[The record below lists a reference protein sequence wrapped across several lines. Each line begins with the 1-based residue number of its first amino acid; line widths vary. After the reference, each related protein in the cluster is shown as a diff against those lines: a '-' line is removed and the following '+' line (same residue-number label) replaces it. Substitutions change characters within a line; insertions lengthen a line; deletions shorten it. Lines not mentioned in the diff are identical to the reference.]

1 MHDPAVEEIGEP
13 PSLDRSGR
21 PRGPDRVHELVGDD
35 PEEDRPAQDGRQLL
49 PRPHVRDQ
57 RDQDCAVEEEPRVG
71 RVAQELERD
80 RDHDRPDHDARLA
93 AGAAQDH
100 HRVERDQE
108 RQVEVLREDAELD
121 GGEDRSGEP
130 CRGGAEHEREDL
142 HPVDRDAHHLGRER
156 VLAQR
161 PPRPAGARLVQQV
174 EADEHEREH
183 DERQPEVALRRTEL
197 DPEDLHRV
205 EARDPIRAAGEVRG
219 RVVPGQRDP
228 VRIRGQDD
236 EDLREEQGDD
246 REVVADQAPRR
257 QAEHEPEQRR
267 RDHHD
272 HDRHLGGPVDAELLG
287 RENRVGVGAE
297 AVEGDVAEVE
307 QAGVA
312 HDDVE
317 AERQQAEED
326 GVDRDADDV
335 VRVGHE
341 RHERGQADDDR
352 QARPRRHPVERADER
367 CRPAGPQRRAL
378 ALASHP
384 LVDAD
389 PWAGL
394 GCGRRLGCAG
404 VVRPGHQTFWMSPR
418 PSSPDGRTSRIAI
431 RIEKTKKSWKVD
443 ET

>member
-1 MHDPAVEEIGEP
+1 MPFGP
-13 PSLDRSGR
+13 PVKS
-21 PRGPDRVHELVGDD
+21 V
-35 PEEDRPAQDGRQLL
+35 
-49 PRPHVRDQ
+49 
-57 RDQDCAVEEEPRVG
+57 
-71 RVAQELERD
+71 
-80 RDHDRPDHDARLA
+80 
-93 AGAAQDH
+93 
-100 HRVERDQE
+100 
-108 RQVEVLREDAELD
+108 
-121 GGEDRSGEP
+121 
-130 CRGGAEHEREDL
+130 
-142 HPVDRDAHHLGRER
+142 
-156 VLAQR
+156 
-161 PPRPAGARLVQQV
+161 
-174 EADEHEREH
+174 
-183 DERQPEVALRRTEL
+183 
-197 DPEDLHRV
+197 
-205 EARDPIRAAGEVRG
+205 G

-267 RDHHD
+267 RDHDD

-287 RENRVGVGAE
+287 GEDRVGVRAE

-317 AERQQAEED
+317 AERQQTEED

-352 QARPRRHPVERADER
+352 QARPRRHAVERADER

-378 ALASHP
+378 SFARHP

-389 PWAGL
+389 PWPGL
-394 GCGRRLGCAG
+394 RLGDLRRTA
-404 VVRPGHQTFWMSPR
+404 VLAPGHQTFWMSPR